1 MKNRKKAERKT
12 KRKTEKKQKTEKYRF
27 FKKADE
33 KGLFLSHHKN
43 S

>member
-1 MKNRKKAERKT
+1 MKNKKENRKQT
-12 KRKTEKKQKTEKYRF
+12 KRKTEKYRV